1 MWGRCG
7 REWRGGV
14 GLKLEDLKWV
24 WNLGFVLDHD
34 LHRGI
39 DE

>member
-1 MWGRCG
+1 MGG
-7 REWRGGV
+7 GAAENGGGV
-14 GLKLEDLKWV
+14 GLKLEDLIWV